1 MNAPQNTTAIIAKRR
16 QFEAL
21 TARLA
26 ELRAQYDVLMN
37 AFKFDE
43 ARALHP
49 RIEAAEREHRALA
62 TAAPPQQDA
71 ATAPYRVARR
81 RRRR

>member
-1 MNAPQNTTAIIAKRR
+1 MNAPKDTTAIIAKRR

-37 AFKFDE
+37 AFKFEE

-49 RIEAAEREHRALA
+49 RIDAAECEHRELIARLPPSPPD
-62 TAAPPQQDA
+62 APP
-71 ATAPYRVARR
+71 APYSVARR
-81 RRRR
+81 RRR